1 MGPKAERKRCA
12 CLVDLNR
19 RIFFSGTVN
28 LMTIVELYL
37 LNPMGKWG
45 AGPDL
50 REETSPERSEMG
62 VQWGKLIKQKF

>member
-1 MGPKAERKRCA
+1 
-12 CLVDLNR
+12 
-19 RIFFSGTVN
+19 
-28 LMTIVELYL
+28 
-37 LNPMGKWG
+37 MGKWG